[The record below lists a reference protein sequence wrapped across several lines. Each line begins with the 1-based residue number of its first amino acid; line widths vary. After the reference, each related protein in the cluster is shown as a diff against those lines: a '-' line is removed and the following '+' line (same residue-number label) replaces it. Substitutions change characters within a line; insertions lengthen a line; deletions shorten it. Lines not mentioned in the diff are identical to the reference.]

1 MRILILLTV
10 LGLASNSHAQ
20 EPSHALESGAERS
33 APEASPY
40 DVSVLIGLFPVTML
54 KAGSARGTL
63 VGASFE
69 IRALLAK
76 RIGLAI
82 TPLAFATGEMDDVDR
97 GRMRRH
103 GGGPRLQL
111 LPSGWPVELVVGYD
125 LSYVRYATGDYS
137 TFIFRS
143 VRWLSQDTVAHSV
156 SLRFDGAISSRRLA
170 FRLGLLVEGGL
181 TADSQS
187 RWLSAG
193 VSMGMRLR
201 PRTR

>member
-1 MRILILLTV
+1 MRIFTFLMV
-10 LGLASNSHAQ
+10 LSLAENSQAQ
-20 EPSHALESGAERS
+20 ERERS
-33 APEASPY
+33 ALEHSAPEVSRY
-40 DVSVLIGLFPVTML
+40 DVSVLVGLFPVTML
-54 KAGSARGTL
+54 KAGSMHGTL

-97 GRMRRH
+97 GCMRRH

-111 LPSGWPVELVVGYD
+111 LPSRWPVEIVVGYD
-125 LSYVRYATGDYS
+125 LSYVRYSTGDYS

-143 VRWLSQDTVAHSV
+143 VRWQSQDTIAHSV
-156 SLRFDGAISSRRLA
+156 SLRLDGAISSRRLA
-170 FRLGLLVEGGL
+170 FRLGLLMEGGV
-181 TADSQS
+181 TADGMS